1 MKIHKWKSHNWWL
14 LPILEVSSD
23 SHDTSIS
30 IGWWRW
36 HMEFIFL
43 KKLKD
48 CDKVKIEGYEK

>member
-1 MKIHKWKSHNWWL
+1 MTIHKWKSHNWWL

-36 HMEFIFL
+36 HMEFIFDKNVEFD
-43 KKLKD
+43 KKQ
-48 CDKVKIEGYEK
+48 EEK